1 MRRHPVVTTAIIL
14 GALVAVAA
22 PMVAYLRD
30 PARRLECIER
40 TLAQGNPVTLVGE
53 TGMPEWFR
61 WRTTSGPPTVAQGPD
76 GVFTVQ
82 SPRACALVE
91 LLPDPQHEHYR
102 FSAEVRQE
110 STLISCQMGIYFAH
124 TSQATANGPTHFF
137 ASLSF
142 NDNAT
147 GSPTGPEN
155 CVLSEFVFLDEARV
169 CRVPCWAIGPSGR
182 PFRFMPAVSGKGQGP
197 WHRLA
202 VEVTA
207 ERFEYFWD
215 DQLVNSLSRAESL
228 QEYKTWIEKYSVPGE
243 RPPQFA
249 PRDSLGLYVLHCE
262 ASFRR
267 VIVEPLG
274 NSN

>member
-1 MRRHPVVTTAIIL
+1 
-14 GALVAVAA
+14 
-22 PMVAYLRD
+22 
-30 PARRLECIER
+30 
-40 TLAQGNPVTLVGE
+40 
-53 TGMPEWFR
+53 MPEWFR
-61 WRTTSGPPTVAQGPD
+61 WRTTDGPPTVAQGPD

-82 SPRACALVE
+82 SPRRCALLE

-110 STLISCQMGIYFAH
+110 STVTKGSQMGIYFAH
-124 TSQATANGPTHFF
+124 TSQATADGPTHFF

-142 NDNAT
+142 NDNARR
-147 GSPTGPEN
+147 SPTCPKN
-155 CVLSEFVFLDEARV
+155 CVRSLFHFLDEQTLR
-169 CRVPCWAIGPSGR
+169 RMQNWAIGPSGR
-182 PFRFMPAVSGKGQGP
+182 PFCFMPAVSDKGQGP

-215 DQLVNSLSRAESL
+215 DQLVNSLSRAEWL
-228 QEYKTWIEKYSVPGE
+228 QENKAWIDEYIVPGE

-249 PRDSLGLYVLHCE
+249 PRGSLGLYVYCCV

-267 VIVEPLG
+267 VKVEPL
-274 NSN
+274 NDSI